1 MDEDELVES
10 AGSAFSREGSSVVGI
25 NIINGSAEI
34 AVRKDSFISQ
44 DIVSQ

>member
-1 MDEDELVES
+1 MDDDELIES

-25 NIINGSAEI
+25 NIIDGSADVAI
-34 AVRKDSFISQ
+34 RKDSFISQ